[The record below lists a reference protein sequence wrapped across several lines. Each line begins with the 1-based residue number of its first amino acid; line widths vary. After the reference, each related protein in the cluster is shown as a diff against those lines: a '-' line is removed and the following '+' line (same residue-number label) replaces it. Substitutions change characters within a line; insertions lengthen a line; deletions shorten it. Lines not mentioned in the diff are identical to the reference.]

1 MGIDKIP
8 IQCYNKENKA
18 KEIKIMY
25 IIHEENHDCLCVAE
39 TLGQG
44 VLWLIKNNWLSW
56 NTIGVDENGLEFLL
70 ETKVNGNVKED
81 PYLILAHLVHLS
93 VYNGINAALEWL
105 EQFGIYFNKIEVA

>member
-1 MGIDKIP
+1 
-8 IQCYNKENKA
+8 
-18 KEIKIMY
+18 MY

-44 VLWLIKNNWLSW
+44 VLWLIKNDWLSW

-70 ETKVNGNVKED
+70 ETKVKGNVKED
-81 PYLILAHLVHLS
+81 PYLILAHLINLS
-93 VYNGINAALEWL
+93 VYNGIDAAFEWL

>member
-44 VLWLIKNNWLSW
+44 VLWLIKNDWLSW
-56 NTIGVDENGLEFLL
+56 NTIGVDKNDLEFLL
-70 ETKVNGNVKED
+70 ESKVKGNVKED
-81 PYLILAHLVHLS
+81 PYLILAHLINLS
-93 VYNGINAALEWL
+93 VYNGIDAAFEWL

>member
-1 MGIDKIP
+1 
-8 IQCYNKENKA
+8 
-18 KEIKIMY
+18 MY

-70 ETKVNGNVKED
+70 ETKVKGNVKED
-81 PYLILAHLVHLS
+81 PYLIFAHLINLS
-93 VYNGINAALEWL
+93 VYNGIDAAFEWL
-105 EQFGIYFNKIEVA
+105 EQFGIYFNGIEVA

>member
-25 IIHEENHDCLCVAE
+25 IIHEENHSNVCVAE

-44 VLWLIKNNWLSW
+44 VLWLIKNDWLSW
-56 NTIGVDENGLEFLL
+56 NTIGVDENDLEFLL
-70 ETKVNGNVKED
+70 ETKVKGNVKED
-81 PYLILAHLVHLS
+81 PYLILAHLINLS
-93 VYNGINAALEWL
+93 VYNGIDAAFEWL
-105 EQFGIYFNKIEVA
+105 EQFGIYFNEIEVA